1 MTGGSIS
8 KSKKHNNVVPRVLL
22 LGIGA
27 LGVGYGLHT
36 QKIAEQTRN
45 DIVNLKLQLS
55 KTKSVNETARI
66 KFLDDLA
73 LLNINRSNT
82 ASKQINQQRLIDNVK
97 ADIEAISTEIQNLDQ
112 LTEVQ
117 LFEFVSSHQKTPFCN
132 INPELN
138 LLVEELHN
146 ETKINRFL
154 KTTTPKKPEQD
165 LIIISNV
172 NAMVEMIGSIP
183 KTFIIPTNCLLTI
196 IYLTNVSINSK
207 MISNIVQMINLF
219 PFSVITLTRM
229 FKYMFMS
236 NTKPIV
242 LTYVSGDEILD
253 KQFTRTPDNDINN
266 NNIFLLKPFSLHY
279 PTELLYPYFDQWLP
293 PKITVSLSSYI
304 TEQFITNN
312 NIVVLDASFFSTVS
326 QSNYELLKS
335 LTVKKCL

>member
-138 LLVEELHN
+138 LHHW
-146 ETKINRFL
+146 
-154 KTTTPKKPEQD
+154 
-165 LIIISNV
+165 
-172 NAMVEMIGSIP
+172 
-183 KTFIIPTNCLLTI
+183 
-196 IYLTNVSINSK
+196 
-207 MISNIVQMINLF
+207 
-219 PFSVITLTRM
+219 
-229 FKYMFMS
+229 
-236 NTKPIV
+236 
-242 LTYVSGDEILD
+242 LD
-253 KQFTRTPDNDINN
+253 P
-266 NNIFLLKPFSLHY
+266 
-279 PTELLYPYFDQWLP
+279 
-293 PKITVSLSSYI
+293 
-304 TEQFITNN
+304 
-312 NIVVLDASFFSTVS
+312 
-326 QSNYELLKS
+326 
-335 LTVKKCL
+335 